1 MYLLCNL
8 LFNEFEYSTFNVALF
23 TGTLNI
29 PSNLVDGYAYG
40 YAYKYGYLAGASE
53 LLEFR
58 LERCARLFELC
69 AQRLLLRAVLFDQRA
84 NKRAVVE
91 RVASMSSRSSS

>member
-1 MYLLCNL
+1 MHLLCSF

-23 TGTLNI
+23 TGIPNI
-29 PSNLVDGYAYG
+29 PNNLVDGYG
-40 YAYKYGYLAGASE
+40 YKYGYLSGACE
-53 LLEFR
+53 LLELR

-69 AQRLLLRAVLFDQRA
+69 AQRLLLRAVLFDQLLRA